1 MKRKYPKS
9 NRQCIEPKPS
19 KSRRGGVSEVNMG
32 GRAEVKF
39 GSKMTQNGLSQEER
53 ERLKKAHTERL
64 AKMNQ
69 SKENLSSKP
78 EGAKEKPTTEPNV
91 EPESKSDTKTDED
104 VIQEPEIP
112 VADDKSADIISD
124 NTDENTDN
132 PKTVEITNDSNE
144 IDTPP

>member
-9 NRQCIEPKPS
+9 SRQCIEPKPS
-19 KSRRGGVSEVNMG
+19 KNRRGGVSEVNMG

-69 SKENLSSKP
+69 SKNPSQPPDTDSKP
-78 EGAKEKPTTEPNV
+78 QQTEA
-91 EPESKSDTKTDED
+91 ESKSDPVTEEIVSK
-104 VIQEPEIP
+104 EPEISMSE
-112 VADDKSADIISD
+112 DDSD
-124 NTDENTDN
+124 VLSEKAGENN
-132 PKTVEITNDSNE
+132 GENDAANEDRNE
-144 IDTPP
+144 IGDESS

>member
-9 NRQCIEPKPS
+9 SRQCIEPKPS
-19 KSRRGGVSEVNMG
+19 KNRRGGVSEVNMG

-69 SKENLSSKP
+69 SKNPSQPTDTDSK
-78 EGAKEKPTTEPNV
+78 KPQQSES
-91 EPESKSDTKTDED
+91 ESKSDSIVKTEE
-104 VIQEPEIP
+104 IEEPEIP
-112 VADDKSADIISD
+112 DSEDNLEVLSEKAGENDAANEDKKE
-124 NTDENTDN
+124 NEDE
-132 PKTVEITNDSNE
+132 PS
-144 IDTPP
+144 

>member
-9 NRQCIEPKPS
+9 SRQCIEPKPS
-19 KSRRGGVSEVNMG
+19 KNRRGGVSEVNMG

-69 SKENLSSKP
+69 SKNPSQPPDTDSKP
-78 EGAKEKPTTEPNV
+78 ES
-91 EPESKSDTKTDED
+91 ESKSDTITEETVSK
-104 VIQEPEIP
+104 EPEIP
-112 VADDKSADIISD
+112 ISEDDSEVLSEKAG
-124 NTDENTDN
+124 ENDAAN
-132 PKTVEITNDSNE
+132 EDRNE
-144 IDTPP
+144 IGDEPT

>member
-19 KSRRGGVSEVNMG
+19 KNRRGGVSEVNMG

-69 SKENLSSKP
+69 SKNPSQPPDADSKP
-78 EGAKEKPTTEPNV
+78 QKTES
-91 EPESKSDTKTDED
+91 ESKSDTITEETVNK
-104 VIQEPEIP
+104 EPEIP
-112 VADDKSADIISD
+112 ISEEVLSEKAGD
-124 NTDENTDN
+124 NNGENDAAN
-132 PKTVEITNDSNE
+132 EDRNE
-144 IDTPP
+144 IGDEPS

>member
-9 NRQCIEPKPS
+9 SRQCIEPKPS
-19 KSRRGGVSEVNMG
+19 KNRRGGVSEVNMG

-69 SKENLSSKP
+69 SKNPSQPPDTDSKP
-78 EGAKEKPTTEPNV
+78 QQTES
-91 EPESKSDTKTDED
+91 ESKSDPITEETASK
-104 VIQEPEIP
+104 EPEIP
-112 VADDKSADIISD
+112 ILEDDSEVLSEKAGENDAANEDRKEIG
-124 NTDENTDN
+124 DE
-132 PKTVEITNDSNE
+132 PS
-144 IDTPP
+144 

>member
-9 NRQCIEPKPS
+9 SRQCIEPKPS
-19 KSRRGGVSEVNMG
+19 KNRRGGVSEVNMG

-69 SKENLSSKP
+69 SKNPSQPTDTDSK
-78 EGAKEKPTTEPNV
+78 KPQPSESESNSDSILKTE
-91 EPESKSDTKTDED
+91 EIE
-104 VIQEPEIP
+104 EPEIP
-112 VADDKSADIISD
+112 DS
-124 NTDENTDN
+124 EDN
-132 PKTVEITNDSNE
+132 PEVTSEKASENNGE
-144 IDTPP
+144 IDAAIEDKKEIGDEPS